1 MTIHDD
7 NIVFL
12 AHQVMDD
19 VPEGGGA
26 ATGNVIADGAINN
39 VFADIS
45 DLARA
50 YGKFSLR
57 KLSLAVRELGTSLY
71 GGAKSIISAI
81 PVDPALSYTL
91 FTTNDPF
98 DTRTEALSRV
108 ESYLY
113 KGPTWPGALNE
124 NHLAGMRSISV
135 IQRVGSALPVVGKT
149 LCLVQ
154 NEDLSNQIEQYVRV
168 IKISYTETT
177 FTDASGD
184 FTRWIVRLDLSDS
197 LRHAFSGHT
206 VNRTDTYNYTG
217 KTRLRD
223 TTVAD
228 AAQYYGSQPLAEA
241 ADIGDRT
248 IKANSV
254 YTQLVP
260 STQTETPI
268 VDAQPPGAIV
278 TVSAGARSVDILQI
292 AETRSIPV
300 TAENRSLNYVFS
312 CLPLPAVRTVTVSY
326 RALGN
331 WYVIRD
337 ELGDGTLTGDSAG
350 AGTISFVTGSGVA
363 SLAALP
369 DVGSAI
375 LIAWGTPIH
384 YQSIAGLQ
392 ADIKPPHIAYTVQH
406 PPIKPTTLTVQY
418 VSGGVTRTAT
428 EAAAGIF
435 AGQGSGPVDYT
446 AGRLYLTPSLMPDA
460 NSDAIVAYTEEART
474 TGSLI
479 VAPTVRTFVLTL
491 PTAGDTV
498 QPGSLTLGFAVVA
511 SGPLGKVYHETMTV
525 TDNGSGGLVGEIVQT
540 GSSIDYAGTVTLVL
554 AETLD
559 REGYEISW
567 FTAYWGIYPFSVP
580 VETTTFYY
588 SFSKSLAAE
597 TAHSET
603 VPLSAMTIDLSPLT
617 TDSLIPNSLQWQ
629 WLGRTY
635 QDINGIIYDVAT
647 GIAVGTANYAT
658 KTLTLT
664 AWPQTTG
671 AFTLTSGLVTRG
683 PNTVI
688 QAAFRTPGSPI
699 RPQSLQ
705 VTATTQNGETITA
718 LANASSV
725 IVGDEMDGTV
735 ELEYGVIEVRFGA
748 EVLDS
753 SLTTDEKAEDWYNAA
768 DIVGGYI
775 FKPIPVLPS
784 SIRFNCVL
792 YSYLPLDA
800 SILGIDAVRL
810 PSDGRVPIF
819 RTGSLVEI
827 IHAVTNSPATPVLN
841 VGTDQYELSAGR
853 TRLAW
858 TRVTDAAGDP
868 VNAYTLDRATGVLSW
883 ESLSGLVTP
892 VTVEHVIGDLR
903 LVTDVQIDGTL
914 TLSRALSHPFPAD
927 DALVCACLIHGDR
940 RARVSAIWD
949 QASWVDSAWEDAI
962 NGGPATATLN
972 TIDFPPTVTNEGCD
986 TDRWLLRWT
995 TTTAVELI
1003 SEKRGRVWTGDFP
1016 AYVSGD
1022 PVDIAPINP
1031 RTRTLVDGVYTGGVP
1046 YMTIPQRANGGGWSI
1061 GNIVRINTV
1070 GANADFWVAQSVGQ
1084 SEEPSG
1090 DGLDGC
1096 TIYALGNIDRP

>member
-1 MTIHDD
+1 MPIQED
-7 NIVFL
+7 NIGFVES
-12 AHQVMDD
+12 QVMDD

-26 ATGNVIADGAINN
+26 ATGTAIVDGAINN
-39 VFADIS
+39 AFEDIS

-57 KLSLAVRELGTSLY
+57 KLFLAVRELGTSLY

-81 PVDPALSYTL
+81 PVDQALSYTL

-98 DTRTEALSRV
+98 DTRVEALSRV

-113 KGPTWPGALNE
+113 KGPLWAGALNE
-124 NHLAGMRSISV
+124 NHLSGMRAISV
-135 IQRVGSALPVVGKT
+135 IQRVGSALPPVGKT

-154 NEDLSNQIEQYVRV
+154 DEGLSNEAEQYVRV
-168 IKISYTETT
+168 IKVSYVETLYS
-177 FTDASGD
+177 DSNGD
-184 FTRWIVRLDLSDS
+184 YARWIVRLDLSDS
-197 LRHAFSGHT
+197 LRHNFLGHV
-206 VNRTDTYNYTG
+206 VNRGDSYGYTG

-228 AAQYYGSQPLAEA
+228 AAQYYGSQPLAESA
-241 ADIGDRT
+241 AIGDRT
-248 IKANSV
+248 VKANSV

-268 VDAQPPGAIV
+268 VDAQPTGAIV

-331 WYVIRD
+331 WYVIQD
-337 ELGDGTLTGDSAG
+337 LNGDGTLTGDSAG
-350 AGTISFVTGSGVA
+350 AGTINFTTGSGVA

-375 LIAWGTPIH
+375 LISWGTPVH
-384 YQSIAGLQ
+384 YRSIAGLQ
-392 ADIKPPHIAYTVQH
+392 ADIKPPHIAYTVTH
-406 PPIKPTTLTVQY
+406 PRIKPSSLTVQY
-418 VSGGVTRTAT
+418 VSGGVTKTAT
-428 EAAAGIF
+428 EAGAGVF
-435 AGQGSGPVDYT
+435 AGHGSGPIDYT
-446 AGRLYLTPSLMPDA
+446 SGRIYLTPIAMPDA
-460 NSDAIVAYTEEART
+460 NSDAIVAYTEEARV
-474 TGSLI
+474 TGSL
-479 VAPTVRTFVLTL
+479 VVTPTVRTFVLTL
-491 PTAGDTV
+491 PTAGDTI

-511 SGPLGKVYHETMTV
+511 SGPMGKVYHETMTV
-525 TDNGSGGLVGEIVQT
+525 TDDGTGGLEGEIVQT

-554 AETLD
+554 KETLD
-559 REGYEISW
+559 REGLQVTW

-597 TAHSET
+597 TVHSET
-603 VPLSAMTIDLSPLT
+603 VPLSVMTIDLSPLT

-629 WLGRTY
+629 WLGRVY
-635 QDINGIIYDVAT
+635 QDIDGIIYDVAT
-647 GIAVGTANYAT
+647 SIATGTANYAT
-658 KTLTLT
+658 KTLTMT
-664 AWPQTTG
+664 SWPQTAG
-671 AFTLTSGLVTRG
+671 AFTLASGLVTRG

-688 QAAFRTPGSPI
+688 QAAFRTPGSPV

-735 ELEYGVIEVRFGA
+735 ELEHGVIDVRFGA
-748 EVLDS
+748 DVLDS
-753 SLTTDEKAEDWYNAA
+753 SLTTEEKAEDWYDAG
-768 DIVGGYI
+768 DVVGGYI

-841 VGTDQYELSAGR
+841 GGTGKYELSAGR

-858 TRVTDAAGDP
+858 ARVTDAAGDP
-868 VNAYTLDRATGVLSW
+868 VNTYILDRATGALSW
-883 ESLSGLVTP
+883 TTLTGLVTP

-914 TLSRALSHPFPAD
+914 TLSRPLSHNFPAD
-927 DALVCACLIHGDR
+927 DSLVCACLIHGDR
-940 RARVSAIWD
+940 RARVAAVWD
-949 QASWVDSAWEDAI
+949 QASWVNNAWEDAI
-962 NGGPATATLN
+962 NGSAATATLN
-972 TIDFPPTVTNEGCD
+972 TIDFPITVTNEGCD

-1003 SEKRGRVWTGDFP
+1003 SEKRGLVWAGSFP

-1031 RTRTLVDGVYTGGVP
+1031 RTRTLIEGVYTGGVP

-1070 GANADFWVAQSVGQ
+1070 GAIADFWVAQSVGQ

>member
-1 MTIHDD
+1 MTIQED
-7 NIVFL
+7 NIVFVRS
-12 AHQVMDD
+12 QVMDD

-26 ATGNVIADGAINN
+26 ATGTAIVDGAINN
-39 VFADIS
+39 VFEDIS

-57 KLSLAVRELGTSLY
+57 KSFLAVRELGTSLY

-81 PVDPALSYTL
+81 PTDPALSYTL

-154 NEDLSNQIEQYVRV
+154 NEDLSNETEQYVRV
-168 IKISYTETT
+168 IKVSYAETT
-177 FTDASGD
+177 FTDSQGD

-197 LRHAFSGHT
+197 LRHAFSGHA

-228 AAQYYGSQPLAEA
+228 AAQYYGSQPLAESA
-241 ADIGDRT
+241 AIGDRS
-248 IKANSV
+248 IKVNSV

-260 STQTETPI
+260 STQTETPV
-268 VDAQPPGAIV
+268 VDAQPTGAMV

-292 AETRSIPV
+292 AETRSIPI

-337 ELGDGTLTGDSAG
+337 EAGDGTLTGDSAG
-350 AGTISFVTGSGVA
+350 AGTINFVTGSGVA

-375 LIAWGTPIH
+375 LISWGTPIH

-392 ADIKPPHIAYTVQH
+392 ADIKPPHIAYTVEH
-406 PPIKPTTLTVQY
+406 PRIKPSSLTVQY
-418 VSGGVTRTAT
+418 VSGGVTKTAT
-428 EAAAGIF
+428 EAGAGVF
-435 AGQGSGPVDYT
+435 AGHGTGPIDYT
-446 AGRLYLTPSLMPDA
+446 SGRIYLTPSVMPDA
-460 NSDAIVAYTEEART
+460 NSDAIVAYTTEARV

-479 VAPTVRTFVLTL
+479 VAPTVRTFVLNL
-491 PTAGDTV
+491 PVGGDTV
-498 QPGSLTLGFAVVA
+498 KPGSLTLGFAVVA
-511 SGPLGKVYHETMTV
+511 SGPMGKIVHETMTV
-525 TDNGSGGLVGEIVQT
+525 TDDGSGGLEGEIVQT

-554 AETLD
+554 KETLS
-559 REGYEISW
+559 REGYQVTW
-567 FTAYWGIYPFSVP
+567 FTANWGLYPFSVP
-580 VETTTFYY
+580 VEVTTFYY

-603 VPLSAMTIDLSPLT
+603 VPLAAMTIDLSPLT
-617 TDSLIPNSLQWQ
+617 RDSLIPNSLQWQ
-629 WLGRTY
+629 WLGRVY

-647 GIAVGTANYAT
+647 SIAVGTANYAT
-658 KTLTLT
+658 KTLTMT
-664 AWPQTTG
+664 AWPQTAG
-671 AFTLTSGLVTRG
+671 AFTLASGLATRG
-683 PNTVI
+683 QNTVI

-705 VTATTQNGETITA
+705 VTATTHNGETVTG

-725 IVGDEMDGTV
+725 IVGDDMDGTV
-735 ELEYGVIEVRFGA
+735 ELEYGVVTVRFGVD
-748 EVLDS
+748 VLDS
-753 SLTTDEKAEDWYNAA
+753 SLTTEEKAEGWYDAA
-768 DIVGGYI
+768 NVVNGSI

-800 SILGIDAVRL
+800 DILGIDAVRL

-819 RTGSLVEI
+819 RAGSLVEI
-827 IHAVTNSPATPVLN
+827 IHAVTNSPATPTLN
-841 VGTDQYELSAGR
+841 SGAYTLSAGR

-868 VNAYTLDRATGVLSW
+868 VTNYALDRATGVLSW
-883 ESLSGLVTP
+883 ANLTGLATP
-892 VTVEHVIGDLR
+892 LTVEHVIGDLR

-914 TLSRALSHPFPAD
+914 TLSRPLSHNFPAD
-927 DALVCACLIHGDR
+927 DALACACLIHGDR
-940 RARVSAIWD
+940 RARVSAVWD
-949 QASWVDSAWEDAI
+949 QASWVNSAWEDAI
-962 NGGPATATLN
+962 NGSPATATLN
-972 TIDFPPTVTNEGCD
+972 TIDFPITVTNEGCD

-995 TTTAVELI
+995 STTAVELI
-1003 SEKRGRVWTGDFP
+1003 SEKRGLVWAGSFP

-1022 PVDIAPINP
+1022 PADIAPINP
-1031 RTRTLVDGVYTGGVP
+1031 RTRTLVDGVYVGGVP

-1070 GANADFWVAQSVGQ
+1070 GAIADFWVAQSVGQ
-1084 SEEPSG
+1084 SEEPAG